1 MSNNLLPQTVYT
13 FLVYQP
19 PQQNMTHGNLRQVLT
34 CGCRKKPK
42 PQSDSRTK
50 EPKAHEGLE
59 TEQMNE
65 SSYANLSE
73 IASPCPVR
81 RPCQED
87 ARRESLD
94 NNLAQTHLKPQLS
107 NN

>member
-1 MSNNLLPQTVYT
+1 MSNNLLPQTVYS

-42 PQSDSRTK
+42 LQSDSGTK
-50 EPKAHEGLE
+50 EPKAHEDLE

-73 IASPCPVR
+73 VASPRPVR
-81 RPCQED
+81 ED
-87 ARRESLD
+87 ARRDSLD
-94 NNLAQTHLKPQLS
+94 NNLAHTHLKPQLS
-107 NN
+107 DN